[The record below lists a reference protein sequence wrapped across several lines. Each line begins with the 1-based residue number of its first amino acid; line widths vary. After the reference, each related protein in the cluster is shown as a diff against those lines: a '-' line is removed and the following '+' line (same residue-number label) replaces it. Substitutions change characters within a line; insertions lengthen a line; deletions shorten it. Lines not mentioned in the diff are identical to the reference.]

1 MQISIQSLWS
11 PLGLWAKSIQ
21 GIVWTNEQLELV
33 IIGKEGVLITCRQRD
48 NYYNKAD
55 GEETLGG
62 DGKVY
67 GLETVDGFMKC
78 IFI

>member
-21 GIVWTNEQLELV
+21 GVVWTNEQLESV
-33 IIGKEGVLITCRQRD
+33 IIGKGGVLITCRQSD
-48 NYYNKAD
+48 NYYDKVD

-62 DGKVY
+62 DEKVY
-67 GLETVDGFMKC
+67 GLETVGGFMKC

>member
-1 MQISIQSLWS
+1 M
-11 PLGLWAKSIQ
+11 
-21 GIVWTNEQLELV
+21 

-55 GEETLGG
+55 GEEILGG